1 MCGIVGFTGKTS
13 CCEFLLKGLSSLEYR
28 GYDSAGIAA
37 VQADGFAVRKAVGRI
52 DQLREEVEKNPI
64 PGVCGIGHTRWATH
78 GKPSLE
84 NCHPH
89 FDTDRRIALVHN
101 GIIENY
107 AELKAQLM
115 EKGVSF
121 VSETDTEVVAQLLAV
136 HYENNMKTTLLK
148 VLGMLKGSFALVILD
163 RCAPDTL
170 YCARSHS
177 PLVIGVGQGCHYVA
191 SDVCALLEYTRNV
204 YLPED
209 GDIAVVT
216 PESTVFYGLDGKER
230 KRVNVTISWDTSAA
244 QKNGFDHFMLK
255 EICEQP
261 QVIADTLAHYIDSAD
276 YTIRREHMPFTPE
289 QAKQL
294 KELTIAACGTA
305 YHAGCMG
312 KALIEQFA
320 GVRTDACVA
329 SEYRYQTVVEQER
342 NPEGHVF
349 LAVSQSGETAD
360 TLAALRKAKQLG
372 MRALA
377 FSNVIGASIAREA
390 DTVMYT
396 LAGPE
401 IAVASTKAYLT
412 QVLLFEILALDLAH
426 LRGKISDEE
435 LKDALKTLMSLPRQI
450 QSILNQRA
458 IVEDFARANRA
469 CHDIFFIGRLM
480 DYTTSLESA
489 LKLKEVSYLH
499 SEAYPAGELKH
510 GTIALIDER
519 TLVAAIATQP
529 QILEKTLSNMQEV
542 KARGAYLL
550 LIGTPPQ
557 TPIEGCTVWPI
568 EDAPW
573 YTAPLLA
580 TVYAQLF
587 AYYTARQHGCDI
599 DKPRNLAKSVTV
611 E

>member
-13 CCEFLLKGLSSLEYR
+13 CCEFLLKGLSALEYR

-37 VQADGFAVRKAVGRI
+37 MQADGFSVRKAVGRI
-52 DQLREEVEKNPI
+52 DRLREEVEQNPLS
-64 PGVCGIGHTRWATH
+64 GVCGIGHTRWATH
-78 GKPSLE
+78 GKPSVE

-89 FDTDRRIALVHN
+89 FDTERRVALVHN

-115 EKGVSF
+115 KEGISF
-121 VSETDTEVVAQLLAV
+121 ASETDTEVVAQLLAY
-136 HYENNMKTTLLK
+136 HYEKNMKTTLVK
-148 VLGMLKGSFALVILD
+148 VLAMLKGSFALVILD
-163 RCAPDTL
+163 RAAPDTL

-177 PLVIGVGQGCHYVA
+177 PLVIGIGQGCHYVA
-191 SDVCALLEYTRNV
+191 SDVCALLEYTRSV

-216 PESTVFYGLDGKER
+216 PDKAAFFGLDGKER
-230 KRVNVTISWDTSAA
+230 KRVSVTISWDTSAA

-261 QVIADTLAHYIDSAD
+261 QVIADTLAHYIDQST

-289 QAKQL
+289 QAQQL

-342 NPEGHVF
+342 SPEGHVF

-426 LRGKISDEE
+426 LRGKVNDEE
-435 LKDALKTLMSLPRQI
+435 LKHALKELMSLPRKI
-450 QSILNQRA
+450 QDILNQRA

-550 LIGTPPQ
+550 LIGTLPQ

-568 EDAPW
+568 ENAPW

>member
-1 MCGIVGFTGKTS
+1 M
-13 CCEFLLKGLSSLEYR
+13 
-28 GYDSAGIAA
+28 
-37 VQADGFAVRKAVGRI
+37 
-52 DQLREEVEKNPI
+52 
-64 PGVCGIGHTRWATH
+64 
-78 GKPSLE
+78 
-84 NCHPH
+84 
-89 FDTDRRIALVHN
+89 
-101 GIIENY
+101 
-107 AELKAQLM
+107 
-115 EKGVSF
+115 
-121 VSETDTEVVAQLLAV
+121 
-136 HYENNMKTTLLK
+136 
-148 VLGMLKGSFALVILD
+148 
-163 RCAPDTL
+163 
-170 YCARSHS
+170 
-177 PLVIGVGQGCHYVA
+177 
-191 SDVCALLEYTRNV
+191 
-204 YLPED
+204 
-209 GDIAVVT
+209 
-216 PESTVFYGLDGKER
+216 
-230 KRVNVTISWDTSAA
+230 
-244 QKNGFDHFMLK
+244 
-255 EICEQP
+255 
-261 QVIADTLAHYIDSAD
+261 
-276 YTIRREHMPFTPE
+276 
-289 QAKQL
+289 
-294 KELTIAACGTA
+294 
-305 YHAGCMG
+305 
-312 KALIEQFA
+312 
-320 GVRTDACVA
+320 
-329 SEYRYQTVVEQER
+329 VEQER

>member
-1 MCGIVGFTGKTS
+1 MCGIVGFSGKSS
-13 CCEFLLKGLSSLEYR
+13 CTDFLLNGLSCLEYR
-28 GYDSAGIAA
+28 GYDSAGIA
-37 VQADGFAVRKAVGRI
+37 VLDNGKIGMRKAVGRI
-52 DQLREEVEKNPI
+52 CQLRQEVAASPLK
-64 PGVCGIGHTRWATH
+64 GTLGIGHTRWATH
-78 GKPSLE
+78 GRPCVE

-89 FDTDRRIALVHN
+89 FDQSKKIALVHN

-107 AELKAQLM
+107 AELKQSLQ
-115 EKGVSF
+115 EQGIEF
-121 VSETDTEVVAQLLAV
+121 YSETDTEVVAKLLG
-136 HYENNMKTTLLK
+136 HFYEQDMQTTLVK
-148 VLGMLKGSFALVILD
+148 VLPMLKGSFALAIID
-163 RCAPDTL
+163 CNAPNTL
-170 YCARSHS
+170 YCARNHS
-177 PLVIGVGQGCHYVA
+177 PLVVGAGKGEHYVA
-191 SDVCALLEYTRNV
+191 SDVSALLEYTRTV

-209 GDIAVVT
+209 GDIAVIT
-216 PESTVFYGLDGKER
+216 PEQVRFFNQSGAECTR
-230 KRVNVTISWDTSAA
+230 KSIEIAWDVNAA

-261 QVIADTLAHYIDSAD
+261 QVIQDTLAHYVDLNNF
-276 YTIRREHMPFTPE
+276 TIRREQMPFTKQ
-289 QAKQL
+289 QAQQL
-294 KELTIAACGTA
+294 RELTIAACGTA
-305 YHAGCMG
+305 YHAGMMG
-312 KALIEQFA
+312 KALLEKFA
-320 GVRTDACVA
+320 GIRAHACIA
-329 SEYRYQTVVEQER
+329 SEYRYQTHVDQLETADE
-342 NPEGHVF
+342 HVF

-360 TLAALRKAKQLG
+360 TLAAMRKAKELG
-372 MRALA
+372 MRAIA
-377 FSNVIGASIAREA
+377 FSNVLGASIAREA
-390 DTVMYT
+390 DTVLYT

-426 LRGKISDEE
+426 LREKISDSE
-435 LKDALKTLMSLPRQI
+435 LTECLKNLAKLPQQI
-450 QSILNQRA
+450 QDILNHRA

-480 DYTTSLESA
+480 DYTISLESA

-499 SEAYPAGELKH
+499 SEAYAAGELKH

-529 QILEKTLSNMQEV
+529 EIIEKTLANMQEV

-550 LIGTPPQ
+550 LIGAAPQ
-557 TPIEGCTVWPI
+557 TPIEGCVVWPI
-568 EDAPW
+568 ENAAS

>member
-13 CCEFLLKGLSSLEYR
+13 CCEFLLKGLSALEYR

-37 VQADGFAVRKAVGRI
+37 MQADGFSVRKAVGRI
-52 DQLREEVEKNPI
+52 DRLREEVEQNPLS
-64 PGVCGIGHTRWATH
+64 GVCGIGHTRWATH
-78 GKPSLE
+78 GKPSVE

-89 FDTDRRIALVHN
+89 FDTERRVALVHN

-115 EKGVSF
+115 KEGISF
-121 VSETDTEVVAQLLAV
+121 ASETDTEVVAQLLAY
-136 HYENNMKTTLLK
+136 HYEKDMKTTLVK
-148 VLGMLKGSFALVILD
+148 VLAMLKGSFALVILD
-163 RCAPDTL
+163 RAAPDTL

-177 PLVIGVGQGCHYVA
+177 PLVIGIGQGCHYVA
-191 SDVCALLEYTRNV
+191 SDVCALLEYTRSV

-216 PESTVFYGLDGKER
+216 PDKAAFFGLDGKER
-230 KRVNVTISWDTSAA
+230 KRVSVTISWDTSAA

-261 QVIADTLAHYIDSAD
+261 QVIADTLAHYIDQST

-289 QAKQL
+289 QAQQL

-320 GVRTDACVA
+320 GVRTDACIA

-426 LRGKISDEE
+426 LRGKMNDDQ
-435 LKDALKTLMSLPRQI
+435 LKAALKHLVELPRQI

-469 CHDIFFIGRLM
+469 CHDVFFIGRLM

-529 QILEKTLSNMQEV
+529 QILEKTFSNMQEV

-568 EDAPW
+568 ENAPW

>member
-64 PGVCGIGHTRWATH
+64 SGVCGIGHTRWATH

-136 HYENNMKTTLLK
+136 HYENDMKTTLLK

-177 PLVIGVGQGCHYVA
+177 PLVIGVGQGCHSVA

-244 QKNGFDHFMLK
+244 QKKGFDHFM
-255 EICEQP
+255 
-261 QVIADTLAHYIDSAD
+261 HYIDSAD

>member
-1 MCGIVGFTGKTS
+1 MCGIVGFSGKAS
-13 CCEFLLKGLSSLEYR
+13 CTDFLLKGLSCLEYR
-28 GYDSAGIAA
+28 GYDSAGIA
-37 VQADGFAVRKAVGRI
+37 VLEQGEIRSRKAVGRI
-52 DQLREEVEKNPI
+52 CQLSEEVQNNPLQGSL
-64 PGVCGIGHTRWATH
+64 GVGHTRWATH
-78 GKPSLE
+78 GRPCVE

-89 FDTDRRIALVHN
+89 FDQNQEIALVHN

-107 AELKAQLM
+107 AELKQTLQQ
-115 EKGVSF
+115 EGISF
-121 VSETDTEVVAQLLAV
+121 YSETDTEVVAKLLG
-136 HYENNMKTTLLK
+136 HFYEVDMKTTLLK
-148 VLGMLKGSFALVILD
+148 VLPMLKGSFALAIID
-163 RCAPDTL
+163 RHCPNTL
-170 YCARSHS
+170 FCARNHS
-177 PLVIGVGQGCHYVA
+177 PLVLGVGNGEHYIA
-191 SDVCALLEYTRNV
+191 SDVSALLEYTRTV

-209 GDIAVVT
+209 GDIAILSPEQVT
-216 PESTVFYGLDGKER
+216 FYDQSGKECSR
-230 KRVNVTISWDTSAA
+230 KSVEISWDVNAA

-261 QVIADTLAHYIDSAD
+261 QVIQETLAHYVDLQTM
-276 YTIRREHMPFTPE
+276 TIRRERMPFDKQ
-289 QAKQL
+289 QAMAL
-294 KELTIAACGTA
+294 RELTIAACGTA
-305 YHAGCMG
+305 YHAGMMG
-312 KALIEQFA
+312 KSLLETFA
-320 GVRTDACVA
+320 GIRAHACIA
-329 SEYRYQTVVEQER
+329 SEYRYQPHVEQLGSADE
-342 NPEGHVF
+342 HVF

-360 TLAALRKAKQLG
+360 TLAAMRKAKELG
-372 MRALA
+372 MRAIA
-377 FSNVIGASIAREA
+377 FSNVLGASIARES
-390 DTVMYT
+390 DCVLYT

-426 LRGKISDEE
+426 LREKISDSE
-435 LKDALKTLMSLPRQI
+435 LVEALKNLAKLPEQI
-450 QSILNQRA
+450 QDILNRRA
-458 IVEDFARANRA
+458 VVEDFARANRA

-499 SEAYPAGELKH
+499 SEAYAAGELKH

-529 QILEKTLSNMQEV
+529 EIIEKTLANMQEV

-550 LIGTPPQ
+550 LIGAVPK
-557 TPIEGCTVWPI
+557 TPIDGCVVWPI
-568 EDAPW
+568 ENAAS